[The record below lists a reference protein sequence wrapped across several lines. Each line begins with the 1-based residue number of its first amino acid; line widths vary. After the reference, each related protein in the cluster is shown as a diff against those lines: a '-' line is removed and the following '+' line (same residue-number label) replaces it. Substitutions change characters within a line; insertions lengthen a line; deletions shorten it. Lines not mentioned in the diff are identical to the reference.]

1 MYSQLVKKLPA
12 RKEAWLRYGVFLM
25 QVERQEA
32 ARALM
37 QRALKCLER
46 RDRTYRTERA
56 ARGLSCLGAMSQN
69 VNVWV
74 GYDAQWW
81 IFFHSH
87 LFVFVYSQLVP

>member
-25 QVERQEA
+25 QVERREA

-46 RDRTYRTERA
+46 RDRTYWPGTGTGA
-56 ARGLSCLGAMSQN
+56 HGARCGAGL
-69 VNVWV
+69 
-74 GYDAQWW
+74 
-81 IFFHSH
+81 
-87 LFVFVYSQLVP
+87 